1 MNDTR
6 FIELLNLYLDHQ
18 LAPEEAAELEAEVM
32 GNPAR
37 RRTYDQYCRLQRG
50 CSLLGE
56 RERSV
61 APASQAFTRSLR
73 DVERKIS
80 TPRRPVW
87 QQPAYAGFFAASAM
101 AACVAVV
108 FVVNRSPSA
117 SPVASTP
124 EVLAKV
130 TPQSI
135 ETEKGEPVM
144 VAASATV
151 QQPTVVAAVA
161 GSSSFEIQPVLAA
174 SGFGVARN
182 AREAEIAASDPEALE
197 WMKRV
202 EQLPLQRI
210 VVDDQAFETRATLHP
225 DNRVFRSRQAMQG
238 TAEFT
243 AFQFQR

>member
-1 MNDTR
+1 MNDPR

-32 GNPAR
+32 RNPAR

-56 RERSV
+56 HERLT
-61 APASQAFTRSLR
+61 APASQAFARSLR

-80 TPRRPVW
+80 APRRSVW
-87 QQPAYAGFFAASAM
+87 QQPAYTGFFAVSAM

-108 FVVNRSPSA
+108 FVVNRAPSG
-117 SPVASTP
+117 SPVTPASDTVAVVRTEEVAPVMIAATPTTSTP
-124 EVLAKV
+124 
-130 TPQSI
+130 
-135 ETEKGEPVM
+135 
-144 VAASATV
+144 
-151 QQPTVVAAVA
+151 VAAVA
-161 GSSSFEIQPVLAA
+161 TSFEIQPVLAA
-174 SGFGVARN
+174 SAFGVARN
-182 AREAEIAASDPEALE
+182 AREAEIAATDPEALE

-210 VVDDQAFETRATLHP
+210 VVDDQTFETRATLHP
-225 DNRVFRSRQAMQG
+225 DNRVFRSRQGMQG
-238 TAEFT
+238 AAEFT